1 MGVCL
6 FGKRKPGAVG
16 GAGLSCFHR
25 LARQCALHIPAALLG
40 RFLPR
45 LHRPRDILT
54 EPVAF
59 FVWGRMA
66 NRGMFDVRAD
76 VAFITRQLGVAEKQ
90 VPFLTA
96 YALTKTAQD
105 IKDAEYKLISEVF
118 DRPTRFTLN
127 SLFVRP
133 ATKTNLVASVEFK
146 DGFGSIPAWRYLGP
160 HVDGGGRQK
169 KSHEKALERAGI
181 LRSDEWAVP
190 GRDLAV
196 DTHGNVPGKVF
207 TRILSQLQASPDPM
221 QNMTARSRKGA
232 VKRSGG
238 QYIVLRGRGGAP
250 DGVYQRRD
258 GNRLALILLFV
269 RQPRYQKRFPFY
281 EEARKVYDLRVAPRF
296 REGFER
302 YVVKPLATK
311 RA

>member
-1 MGVCL
+1 MASRG
-6 FGKRKPGAVG
+6 
-16 GAGLSCFHR
+16 
-25 LARQCALHIPAALLG
+25 
-40 RFLPR
+40 
-45 LHRPRDILT
+45 
-54 EPVAF
+54 F
-59 FVWGRMA
+59 FNVK
-66 NRGMFDVRAD
+66 AD

-105 IKDAEYKLISEVF
+105 IKDAEYKLIGEVF

-133 ATKTNLVASVEFK
+133 ATKTRLVASVEFK
-146 DGFGSIPAWRYLGP
+146 DGFGSVPAWRYLGP
-160 HVDGGGRQK
+160 HVDSGGRQK
-169 KSHEKALERAGI
+169 KSHERALERAGI

-196 DTHGNVPGKVF
+196 DSHGNVPGKTF

-232 VKRSGG
+232 VKRAGG
-238 QYIVLRGRGGAP
+238 QYFVARDRGIP
-250 DGVYQRRD
+250 DGVYQRRQ
-258 GNRLALILLFV
+258 GKGIVPVLLFV
-269 RQPRYQKRFPFY
+269 RQPKYQKRFPFY
-281 EEARKVYDLRVAPRF
+281 EKARDVYESRVAPRF

-302 YVVKPLATK
+302 YVAKPLQAK
-311 RA
+311 VK

>member
-1 MGVCL
+1 
-6 FGKRKPGAVG
+6 
-16 GAGLSCFHR
+16 
-25 LARQCALHIPAALLG
+25 
-40 RFLPR
+40 
-45 LHRPRDILT
+45 
-54 EPVAF
+54 
-59 FVWGRMA
+59 MA
-66 NRGMFDVRAD
+66 TRGMFDVKAD
-76 VAFITRQLGVAEKQ
+76 VAFITRQLGIAQKQ

-105 IKDAEYKLISEVF
+105 IKDAEYKLIGEVF

-146 DGFGSIPAWRYLGP
+146 DGFGSVPAWRYLGP

-221 QNMTARSRKGA
+221 QNMTTRSRKGA
-232 VKRSGG
+232 VKRAGG
-238 QYIVLRGRGGAP
+238 VYFVMRGKGSAP
-250 DGVYQRRD
+250 DGVYQRKD
-258 GNRLALILLFV
+258 GNRLVAVLLFV

-281 EEARKVYDLRVAPRF
+281 EEARKVYDQRVAPRF

-302 YVVKPLATK
+302 YVLKAVKTK
-311 RA
+311 AS